1 MATNLAQYE
10 LILLGAS
17 GHTGKLCAQ
26 YIAAKLPAD
35 LRWAIAGRDASKLGI
50 LSECLKAR
58 DPARKPPGVEVIQ
71 LEPGQLHNLAK
82 RTRLLITT
90 IGPYMRY
97 GSLVVE
103 ACAVN
108 GTHYIDCTGET
119 PWVRQMIQS
128 YHDTAKAN
136 GAIMITHCGIESVP
150 ADILTLAM
158 VNHIQ
163 QKFSSPTLE
172 VITSIHSINH
182 ELTSGTVATLL
193 SFAELYTLNELITSL
208 SPYALSSRFN
218 ISNTISQYAAFFEGL
233 TSIRRVHELGVLT
246 ECIQGRIDTAL
257 VHRSRELLAEELPKS
272 YSSSFRFKELMRFED
287 PLLALLFHWRWKMC
301 ILLFCFPP
309 FRWIMRHIYCKVPAK
324 LGAPSA
330 KTEYANYHGIATAD
344 TAERQKVFAVFEWSG
359 SPYLLTALA
368 LAEAAMVLLRGNSDR
383 LSKLGGGIL
392 TPACLGQEYIDRL
405 SNAGVK
411 IEVNSL

>member
-1 MATNLAQYE
+1 
-10 LILLGAS
+10 
-17 GHTGKLCAQ
+17 
-26 YIAAKLPAD
+26 
-35 LRWAIAGRDASKLGI
+35 
-50 LSECLKAR
+50 
-58 DPARKPPGVEVIQ
+58 
-71 LEPGQLHNLAK
+71 
-82 RTRLLITT
+82 
-90 IGPYMRY
+90 
-97 GSLVVE
+97 
-103 ACAVN
+103 
-108 GTHYIDCTGET
+108 TGET
-119 PWVRQMIQS
+119 PWVRQMIHN

-136 GAIMITHCGIESVP
+136 GAMMITHCGIESVP

-163 QKFSSPTLE
+163 QKFSSPTSE

-182 ELTSGTVATLL
+182 DLTSGTIATLL
-193 SFAELYTLNELITSL
+193 SFAEVYTLNELITSL

-233 TSIRRVHELGVLT
+233 TSNRRIHELGVLT

-257 VHRSRELLAEELPKS
+257 VHRSQELLAESLPKS

-309 FRWIMRHIYCKVPAK
+309 FRWVMRYIYCRVPPK
-324 LGAPSA
+324 HGAPSG

-344 TAERQKVFAVFEWSG
+344 TEERQKVFAVFKWSG

-383 LSKLGGGIL
+383 LGKLGGGIL